1 MTFHARLA
9 LTLPA
14 VGVLLWL
21 SPASIASAQ
30 DVMELD
36 LAFKNGQ
43 LQGHA
48 PEGRQE
54 GNELQGQRHDTREA
68 HGRVEAKKR
77 DARRRRG
84 QRR

>member
-1 MTFHARLA
+1 MTFQVRRA

-14 VGVLLWL
+14 IGVLLWL

-48 PEGRQE
+48 AEGRQE
-54 GNELQGQRHDTREA
+54 GNELQRQRRDTREG
-68 HGRVEAKKR
+68 HERVAKKR